1 MRLSVF
7 FIVPLLPVLAVAQ
20 QHPLPLLPPPLHV
33 QVDSTHHRVLITGGP
48 YRVPVSPEMS
58 GMMMDMPATPVQK
71 FAFPVDGWLQG
82 FRIDLFDDS
91 GRMLSHRL
99 LHHLIMVNFSRRQF
113 IYPALERLLGA
124 AEESDTGDF
133 RVPRT
138 IGVPMRAG
146 QELGVY
152 ATWHN
157 DSGPD
162 IPVAYWRIVMYMVP
176 PSHRR
181 LAVLPDYMDVNI
193 QTNPEENR
201 FNVPPGHF
209 EIGYEFS
216 PPLSG
221 HLLVVTGHLHDFGV
235 LVKLVDAASGKT
247 LVQVNAIRGEGL
259 YLKAGHRYRVVGVF
273 DNPTRDT
280 SYGAMAHMVG
290 LFAPD
295 HYREWPAVD
304 STDSY
309 YRRDLIDLLANGA
322 TDSVIVGRGVGVGVP
337 NRERR

>member
-1 MRLSVF
+1 
-7 FIVPLLPVLAVAQ
+7 
-20 QHPLPLLPPPLHV
+20 
-33 QVDSTHHRVLITGGP
+33 
-48 YRVPVSPEMS
+48 
-58 GMMMDMPATPVQK
+58 MMMDMPATPVQK

-181 LAVLPDYMDVNI
+181 LAVLPAYMDVNI

-221 HLLVVTGHLHDFGV
+221 HLLMVTGHLHDCGT
-235 LVKLVDAASGKT
+235 LVKLVDAAS
-247 LVQVNAIRGEGL
+247 RE
-259 YLKAGHRYRVVGVF
+259 
-273 DNPTRDT
+273 TRLART
-280 SYGAMAHMVG
+280 C
-290 LFAPD
+290 
-295 HYREWPAVD
+295 AVD
-304 STDSY
+304 TAQAARDP
-309 YRRDLIDLLANGA
+309 RRGA
-322 TDSVIVGRGVGVGVP
+322 AAQGRASLPRGGGVRQSRARHVV
-337 NRERR
+337 RRHGGDGGPVRAGPLP